1 MKYPT
6 EIADKN
12 FLKSPVAKIHIAWA
26 SIQRH
31 DDSHI
36 VRLVCDHVV
45 IRVIFSLSV
54 ADDALILGLSVD
66 QGQLLGKVVQSVVRT
81 AGQ

>member
-1 MKYPT
+1 MEYPT
-6 EIADKN
+6 EITEKIT
-12 FLKSPVAKIHIAWA
+12 SPVAKIHIAWA

-36 VRLVCDHVV
+36 VRLVCDHVIV
-45 IRVIFSLSV
+45 IVILSLSV
-54 ADDALILGLSVD
+54 ADDALILGLLVD
-66 QGQLLGKVVQSVVRT
+66 QGQLLGKVVQSVVST

>member
-1 MKYPT
+1 M
-6 EIADKN
+6 
-12 FLKSPVAKIHIAWA
+12 KSPVAKIHIAGT
-26 SIQRH
+26 SIQGH
-31 DDSHI
+31 DDSNI
-36 VRLVCDHVV
+36 VRLVRDHVV
-45 IRVIFSLSV
+45 IVLVILSLSV

>member
-1 MKYPT
+1 MT
-6 EIADKN
+6 DKK
-12 FLKSPVAKIHIAWA
+12 FLKSPVTKIHIAGA
-26 SIQRH
+26 SIQGY

-36 VRLVCDHVV
+36 VRLVCDHVIIHV
-45 IRVIFSLSV
+45 ILSLIV
-54 ADDALILGLSVD
+54 ADDALILGLLVD